1 MEKKKFYSENYYVK
15 SVSCLIKDLNTDLDN
30 MKSYNKESINDS
42 EIALKSFTNF
52 MNKFQIL
59 NKLVLE
65 CPKNRISEIIT
76 MIKEF
81 CSNIEKVIQ
90 EYSSLRSILQE
101 YVDCLNMPIK
111 ILKLENAS
119 KKKTQPFKLT
129 DYM

>member
-111 ILKLENAS
+111 FFEAGKREQEKNTTI
-119 KKKTQPFKLT
+119 
-129 DYM
+129 